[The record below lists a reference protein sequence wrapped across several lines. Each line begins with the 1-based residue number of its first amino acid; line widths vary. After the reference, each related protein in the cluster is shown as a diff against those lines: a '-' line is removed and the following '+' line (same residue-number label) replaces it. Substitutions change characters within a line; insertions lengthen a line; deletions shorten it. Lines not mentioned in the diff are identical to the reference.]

1 MDLSPVACRVLGA
14 LAEKRLTT
22 PDQYPLSV
30 RALQTA
36 CNQKSAREPVMDLA
50 ETDVQQGLR
59 ELRDEGL
66 ARTSPVRGRVSKHE
80 HTLDVH
86 LDLDDRDQTVLGVLL
101 LRGPQTVGEIRT
113 RTERWV
119 DLPGLDEA
127 QAVLERL
134 RDHPFLPLVEE
145 LPREPGRREPRWRH
159 LLGDTEPAAATTAPR
174 AAPSRPAPAATPT
187 ATPPAV
193 AAADDA
199 TAPDLADRVA
209 ALETEVASLR
219 GELAALHDE
228 LATLRDRAT
237 PILEEL
243 G

>member
-1 MDLSPVACRVLGA
+1 MRLSPAACRVLGS

-22 PDQYPLSV
+22 PNQYPLSV
-30 RALQTA
+30 AALQTA
-36 CNQKSAREPVMDLA
+36 CNQKSAREPVMELS

-80 HTLDVH
+80 HTLDVQ
-86 LDLDDRDQTVLGVLL
+86 LDLDDRDQAVLGVLL

-119 DLPGLDEA
+119 AFDDLEQV

-145 LPREPGRREPRWRH
+145 LPLEPGRRETRWQH
-159 LLGDTEPAAATTAPR
+159 LLGDEDA
-174 AAPSRPAPAATPT
+174 APAAI
-187 ATPPAV
+187 ATPPAAADEQATAAGPAT
-193 AAADDA
+193 AAA
-199 TAPDLADRVA
+199 LGERVG
-209 ALETEVASLR
+209 ALEE
-219 GELAALHDE
+219 ELAAVRAELDE
-228 LATLRDRAT
+228 LRDRVT
-237 PILEEL
+237 PIIEEL

>member
-30 RALQTA
+30 NALRSA
-36 CNQKSAREPVMDLA
+36 CNQKSARDPVMDLA

-66 ARTSPVRGRVSKHE
+66 ARTAPVRGRVSRHE
-80 HTLDVH
+80 HTLDVQ
-86 LDLDDRDQTVLGVLL
+86 LDLDERDQTVLGVLL

-119 DLPGLDEA
+119 EFVDLDA
-127 QAVLERL
+127 VQAVLDRL

-145 LPREPGRREPRWRH
+145 LPREPGRRETRWRH
-159 LLGDTEPAAATTAPR
+159 LLGDDDA
-174 AAPSRPAPAATPT
+174 PAPPPAVPDDEVVTSTPTPT
-187 ATPPAV
+187 AGALTERV
-193 AAADDA
+193 
-199 TAPDLADRVA
+199 TDLEAQVA
-209 ALETEVASLR
+209 ALRTELDELR
-219 GELAALHDE
+219 G
-228 LATLRDRAT
+228 RVG
-237 PILEEL
+237 PIIEEL
-243 G
+243 S

>member
-36 CNQKSAREPVMDLA
+36 CNQKSAREPVMDLT

-145 LPREPGRREPRWRH
+145 LPREPGRRESRWRH
-159 LLGDTEPAAATTAPR
+159 LLGAAGTAAAPAPR
-174 AAPSRPAPAATPT
+174 AATAPVAAT
-187 ATPPAV
+187 
-193 AAADDA
+193 ADDA
-199 TAPDLADRVA
+199 GPPDLTDRVA
-209 ALETEVASLR
+209 ALETQVASLR
-219 GELAALHDE
+219 TELAALHDE
-228 LATLRDRAT
+228 LATLSDRVT

-243 G
+243 A

>member
-1 MDLSPVACRVLGA
+1 LDLSPVACRVLGA

-30 RALQTA
+30 RAVQTA
-36 CNQKSAREPVMDLA
+36 CNQKSAREPVMDLT

-80 HTLDVH
+80 HTLDVQ

-119 DLPGLDEA
+119 DLPGLDET

-159 LLGDTEPAAATTAPR
+159 LLGAAGTAAA
-174 AAPSRPAPAATPT
+174 PATGA
-187 ATPPAV
+187 
-193 AAADDA
+193 A
-199 TAPDLADRVA
+199 TAPVATTTDDAGPPDLTDRIA

-219 GELAALHDE
+219 TELAALHDE

-243 G
+243 A